1 VYTFVL
7 NQAILTCLNRVVY
20 EGLKNAFR
28 VAVNKARQE
37 HAAQLETASFASQ
50 LEAPGAFDDANSTAS
65 STSSEKYKE
74 SPAVEELPEEMS
86 GKLCMDFQD
95 IAFMHVE
102 DRLRHALTY
111 VDRCNIPVTSIVVVG
126 GVAANKELRR

>member
-1 VYTFVL
+1 
-7 NQAILTCLNRVVY
+7 LNRVVY

-37 HAAQLETASFASQ
+37 HAAQLESASLTSQ
-50 LEAPGAFDDANSTAS
+50 LEAPGTFDANSTAS
-65 STSSEKYKE
+65 PTSEKYKE
-74 SPAVEELPEEMS
+74 SPVVEELPEEMS